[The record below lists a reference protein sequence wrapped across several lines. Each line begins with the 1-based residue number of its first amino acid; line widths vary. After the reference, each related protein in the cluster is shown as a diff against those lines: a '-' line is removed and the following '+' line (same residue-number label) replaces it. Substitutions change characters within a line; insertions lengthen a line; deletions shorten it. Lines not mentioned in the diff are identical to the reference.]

1 MANFLRLQ
9 LFMWVLC
16 DINFGCSGQSLNLQV
31 KDVLLKVG
39 CTQAS
44 SCPFLPNPPYK
55 VENIMYTVGVLLT
68 DTCKKCCCQWP
79 FSRIILLLIKIEPGD
94 YVRMVIFQHSGL
106 EEKIQVQSRTSTN
119 GRLSRTPIFFFG
131 RQSIHS
137 LVSTSLQWPLSSFPK
152 VAVLESFICIDSQQ
166 GLACIAGSI
175 VWVRD

>member
-9 LFMWVLC
+9 LFMWDLC

-68 DTCKKCCCQWP
+68 DTCQKCCCQWP

-119 GRLSRTPIFFFG
+119 GRLCRTAIFFLAD
-131 RQSIHS
+131 SPYIHS
-137 LVSTSLQWPLSSFPK
+137 FQPLYNGHFLFSPRWLFWRVSS
-152 VAVLESFICIDSQQ
+152 VLTPSR
-166 GLACIAGSI
+166 G
-175 VWVRD
+175 